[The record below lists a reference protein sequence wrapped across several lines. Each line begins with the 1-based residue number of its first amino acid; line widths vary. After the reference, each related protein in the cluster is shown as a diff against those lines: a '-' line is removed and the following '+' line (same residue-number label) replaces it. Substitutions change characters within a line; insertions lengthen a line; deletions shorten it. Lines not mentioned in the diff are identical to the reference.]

1 VVLDDGFSWQGTQH
15 RSLSAIARKIT
26 GTAWSGPPLLRTEAK
41 PIDKPPVIASFASG
55 LRDDGGQRC
64 RERSGRSD
72 CHPLHVAAAA
82 AITAPIVH
90 IAVAIQRIGSVR
102 RLSLALWPLD
112 ATDERQGDEHRDEPS
127 MQIH

>member
-1 VVLDDGFSWQGTQH
+1 ML
-15 RSLSAIARKIT
+15 LSA
-26 GTAWSGPPLLRTEAK
+26 L
-41 PIDKPPVIASFASG
+41 
-55 LRDDGGQRC
+55 GGGALI
-64 RERSGRSD
+64 ERSGRFD

-90 IAVAIQRIGSVR
+90 IAVAVRRIGSVR

-112 ATDERQGDEHRDEPS
+112 ATDERQGDEHGDEPS